1 MPLARSAQGDMEG
14 LHRTVNRS
22 DCAMLVLLGYSL
34 SMVSMV
40 LPHPLASAG
49 SVACIAFAG
58 YGAWYAGW
66 RLKPWSTKDR
76 R

>member
-1 MPLARSAQGDMEG
+1 
-14 LHRTVNRS
+14 
-22 DCAMLVLLGYSL
+22 MLVLLGYSL